1 MLWVPAVREVLVSPP
16 GNFRPC
22 KEARGAYLFKLL
34 VCCAVSLR
42 RTVKEYG
49 MKRLNVVVSLPGEN
63 NYLREQEA
71 VARATA
77 QRLGLD
83 LQVLNAKS
91 DPITQ
96 SQQVLEIVQSKSTRP
111 DAVIVEPV
119 NNQGLPRV
127 AEAAVAAGIG
137 WVVSNAHV
145 DYLDPLRKTAK
156 TPVFAVSQDHTEI
169 GRMQGR
175 QFAAILPNGG
185 SILYLRGPAT
195 NFLAAQR
202 SDGLES
208 VLGSHIQLK
217 SLKIQWTAESAY
229 SSVTSWLRL
238 STVRA
243 ADTHLIA
250 AQNTDFIQA
259 ARQAFEENAT
269 ASDRG
274 QWLSL
279 PYCGVGVLSQ
289 TKPLLDAGTLSAAII
304 TSLTM
309 DTAME
314 MLVRHVQS
322 GSQPPEHTFVK
333 AWSQPTLEEL
343 AAKYS

>member
-1 MLWVPAVREVLVSPP
+1 M
-16 GNFRPC
+16 
-22 KEARGAYLFKLL
+22 KKLSI
-34 VCCAVSLR
+34 VI
-42 RTVKEYG
+42 
-49 MKRLNVVVSLPGEN
+49 SLPGEN

-71 VARATA
+71 AAQAMA
-77 QRLGLD
+77 QRLNLD

-96 SQQVLEIVQSKSTRP
+96 SQQVLEVVQSQSNRP
-111 DAVIVEPV
+111 DAVMVEPV

-137 WVVSNAHV
+137 WVISNARV
-145 DYLDPLRKTAK
+145 DYLQPLRKIAK
-156 TPVFAVSQDHTEI
+156 APVFAVTQDHTEI

-175 QFAAILPNGG
+175 QFGAILPRGG
-185 SILYLRGPAT
+185 AVLYLRGPAT
-195 NFLAAQR
+195 NFLASQR

-208 VLGSHIQLK
+208 VLGSDLQLK

-229 SSVTSWLRL
+229 NSVTSWLRL

-259 ARQAFEENAT
+259 AKQAFEENGSSA
-269 ASDRG
+269 DRAR
-274 QWLSL
+274 WLSL

-289 TKPLLDAGTLSAAII
+289 TKPLLDSGTLAAAII

-309 DTAME
+309 DTALD
-314 MLVRHVQS
+314 MLVRHLKTR
-322 GSQPPEHTFVK
+322 SQPPEQTFVK
-333 AWSQPTLEEL
+333 AWSQPSLDDL
-343 AAKYS
+343 KKKYS

>member
-1 MLWVPAVREVLVSPP
+1 
-16 GNFRPC
+16 
-22 KEARGAYLFKLL
+22 
-34 VCCAVSLR
+34 
-42 RTVKEYG
+42 
-49 MKRLNVVVSLPGEN
+49 MKRLSIVVSLPSEN

-71 VARATA
+71 VAKATA

-83 LQVLNAKS
+83 LQVINAKS
-91 DPITQ
+91 DPVTQ
-96 SQQVLEIVQSKSTRP
+96 SQQVLEIVQSQTARP

-137 WVVSNAHV
+137 WVVSNARV
-145 DYLDPLRKTAK
+145 DYLEPLRKTAK
-156 TPVFAVSQDHTEI
+156 APLFAVSQDHTEI
-169 GRMQGR
+169 GCMQGR
-175 QFAAILPNGG
+175 QFAAILPHGG
-185 SILYLRGPAT
+185 SVLYLRGPAT

-208 VLGSHIQLK
+208 VLESNIQLK

-229 SSVTSWLRL
+229 NSVTSWLRL

-243 ADTHLIA
+243 GDTHLIA

-259 ARQAFEENAT
+259 ARQAFEENA
-269 ASDRG
+269 SDAERT

-279 PYCGVGVLSQ
+279 PYCCVGVISQ
-289 TKPLLDAGTLSAAII
+289 SKPLLDAGTVNAAVI

-309 DTAME
+309 DTAVE
-314 MLVRHVQS
+314 MLVRHLRS

-333 AWSQPTLEEL
+333 AWSQPAVDEL
-343 AAKYS
+343 IKRYS

>member
-1 MLWVPAVREVLVSPP
+1 M
-16 GNFRPC
+16 
-22 KEARGAYLFKLL
+22 
-34 VCCAVSLR
+34 
-42 RTVKEYG
+42 
-49 MKRLNVVVSLPGEN
+49 VSLPGEN

-71 VARATA
+71 AAKTSA

-83 LQVLNAKS
+83 LQVINAKS

-96 SQQVLEIVQSKSTRP
+96 SQQLLEVVQAQSGRP
-111 DAVIVEPV
+111 DGVIVEPV

-137 WVVSNAHV
+137 WVVSNASV
-145 DYLDPLRKTAK
+145 DYLDPLRKSAK
-156 TPVFAVSQDHTEI
+156 APVFAVSQDHTEI

-175 QFAAILPNGG
+175 QFLAILPRGG
-185 SILYLRGPAT
+185 SVLYLRGPAT

-202 SDGLES
+202 SEGLES
-208 VLGSHIQLK
+208 VLGANVQVK

-229 SSVTSWLRL
+229 NSVTSWLRL
-238 STVRA
+238 STVHA

-250 AQNTDFIQA
+250 AQNTDFILA
-259 ARQAFEENAT
+259 ARQAFEENA
-269 ASDRG
+269 SGPDR
-274 QWLSL
+274 QRWLSL
-279 PYCGVGVLSQ
+279 PSCGVGVLGQ
-289 TKPLLDAGTLSAAII
+289 AKPLLDAGTLNAAII

-314 MLVRHVQS
+314 MLVRHIQS
-322 GSQPPEHTFVK
+322 GSQPPAQTFVK

-343 AAKYS
+343 AKLYG

>member
-1 MLWVPAVREVLVSPP
+1 
-16 GNFRPC
+16 
-22 KEARGAYLFKLL
+22 
-34 VCCAVSLR
+34 
-42 RTVKEYG
+42 
-49 MKRLNVVVSLPGEN
+49 MKRLSIVISLPGEN

-71 VARATA
+71 AAKTSA

-83 LQVLNAKS
+83 LQVINAKS
-91 DPITQ
+91 DPVTQ
-96 SQQVLEIVQSKSTRP
+96 SQQVLEVVQAQSGRP
-111 DAVIVEPV
+111 DGVIVEPV

-137 WVVSNAHV
+137 WVVSNARV
-145 DYLDPLRKTAK
+145 DYLEPLRKIAK
-156 TPVFAVSQDHTEI
+156 APLFAVSQDHTEI

-175 QFAAILPNGG
+175 QFLAILPRGG
-185 SILYLRGPAT
+185 SALYLRGPAT

-202 SDGLES
+202 SEALES
-208 VLGSHIQLK
+208 VLGANVQVK

-229 SSVTSWLRL
+229 NSVTSWLRL

-250 AQNTDFIQA
+250 AQNTDFILA
-259 ARQAFEENAT
+259 ARQAFEENA
-269 ASDRG
+269 SGPDR
-274 QWLSL
+274 QRWLSL
-279 PYCGVGVLSQ
+279 PYCGVGVLDQ
-289 TKPLLDAGTLSAAII
+289 AKPLLDAGTLNAAVI

-314 MLVRHVQS
+314 MLVRHIQN
-322 GSQPPEHTFVK
+322 GSQPPAQTFVK

-343 AAKYS
+343 AKLYG

>member
-1 MLWVPAVREVLVSPP
+1 
-16 GNFRPC
+16 
-22 KEARGAYLFKLL
+22 
-34 VCCAVSLR
+34 
-42 RTVKEYG
+42 
-49 MKRLNVVVSLPGEN
+49 MKRLSIVISLPGEN

-71 VARATA
+71 AAKTSA

-83 LQVLNAKS
+83 LQVINAKS

-96 SQQVLEIVQSKSTRP
+96 SQQVLEVVQAQSGRP
-111 DAVIVEPV
+111 DGVIVEPV

-137 WVVSNAHV
+137 WVVSNARV
-145 DYLDPLRKTAK
+145 DYLEPLRKTAK
-156 TPVFAVSQDHTEI
+156 APLFAVSQDHIEI

-175 QFAAILPNGG
+175 QFLAILPRGG
-185 SILYLRGPAT
+185 SALYLRGPAT

-202 SDGLES
+202 SEGLES
-208 VLGSHIQLK
+208 VLGANVQVK

-229 SSVTSWLRL
+229 NSVTSWLRL

-250 AQNTDFIQA
+250 AQNTDFILA
-259 ARQAFEENAT
+259 ARQAFEGNA
-269 ASDRG
+269 SGPDR
-274 QWLSL
+274 QRWLSL
-279 PYCGVGVLSQ
+279 PYCGVGVLDQ
-289 TKPLLDAGTLSAAII
+289 AKPLLDAGTLNAAVI

-314 MLVRHVQS
+314 MLVRHIQS
-322 GSQPPEHTFVK
+322 GSQPPAQTFVK

-343 AAKYS
+343 AKLYG

>member
-1 MLWVPAVREVLVSPP
+1 M
-16 GNFRPC
+16 
-22 KEARGAYLFKLL
+22 KKLSI
-34 VCCAVSLR
+34 VI
-42 RTVKEYG
+42 
-49 MKRLNVVVSLPGEN
+49 SLPGEN

-71 VARATA
+71 AARAMA
-77 QRLGLD
+77 QRLNLD

-96 SQQVLEIVQSKSTRP
+96 SQQVLEVVQSQSNRP
-111 DAVIVEPV
+111 DAVMVEPV

-137 WVVSNAHV
+137 WVISNARV
-145 DYLDPLRKTAK
+145 DYLQPLRKIARA
-156 TPVFAVSQDHTEI
+156 PVFAVTQDHTEI

-175 QFAAILPNGG
+175 QFSAILPRGG
-185 SILYLRGPAT
+185 AVLYLRGPAT
-195 NFLAAQR
+195 NFLASQR

-208 VLGSHIQLK
+208 VLSSDLQMK

-229 SSVTSWLRL
+229 NSVTSWLHL

-259 ARQAFEENAT
+259 ARQAFEENSSSA
-269 ASDRG
+269 DRAR
-274 QWLSL
+274 WLSL

-289 TKPLLDAGTLSAAII
+289 TKPLLDSGTLAAAII

-309 DTAME
+309 DTALD
-314 MLVRHVQS
+314 MLVRHLQTR
-322 GSQPPEHTFVK
+322 SQPPEQTFVK
-333 AWSQPTLEEL
+333 AWSQPSLDDL
-343 AAKYS
+343 KKKYS